1 MRSTHSYR
9 GQGTK
14 CLFCARAF
22 SVRLKGL
29 PSALASQRTS
39 TVFNIRLR
47 LRLACYYR
55 CIIKDFSSIEKPLT
69 DILKG
74 ENGKISASHSKNM
87 AVSFDKYQVQ
97 VFNTLI
103 EVLVPEEVI
112 LPYPEFKMLL
122 DLTTNASSL
131 SLRVVDGHRIVIGW

>member
-1 MRSTHSYR
+1 
-9 GQGTK
+9 
-14 CLFCARAF
+14 
-22 SVRLKGL
+22 
-29 PSALASQRTS
+29 
-39 TVFNIRLR
+39 
-47 LRLACYYR
+47 
-55 CIIKDFSSIEKPLT
+55 
-69 DILKG
+69 
-74 ENGKISASHSKNM
+74 M